1 MAYQLMK
8 VETPTGEVVHFQ
20 VDSELKLDEGQEGQ
34 AGFDAAGLAAT
45 DQIRE
50 RFDDLAKYI
59 ADRSGQFIGRYQE
72 LAVALRPGKVA
83 LEFAVGIEGN
93 VGIPF
98 IASGKGSANVTITA
112 EWESSSAG
120 A

>member
-1 MAYQLMK
+1 MASQLMK
-8 VETPTGEVVHFQ
+8 VETPSGEVVHFQ
-20 VDSELKLDEGQEGQ
+20 VDSELTLDEAQEGQ
-34 AGFDAAGLAAT
+34 AGSGAAGLAST
-45 DQIRE
+45 DQIKE
-50 RFDDLAKYI
+50 RFEDLATYI

-72 LAVALRPGKVA
+72 MAVALRPSKVS

-112 EWESSSAG
+112 EWESSSAE